1 MSKGTVNPLASSSA
15 HAALYDQ
22 DFVLWLDHAVNL
34 LRQGKVQEL
43 DLEHFTDEIA
53 AMSKREKRALE
64 SNLKVILVHL
74 LKYQYQPQKR
84 SRSWLCTLLEHRQRV
99 ARSLQDSPSLRSHLL
114 SNFQEVYAQARS
126 LVSTETGLGIDVFP
140 VVSPFDLV
148 QALDPAYLLA

>member
-43 DLEHFTDEIA
+43 DLEHFPDEIA
-53 AMSKREKRALE
+53 AMSKREKRAIE

-74 LKYQYQPQKR
+74 LKYQHQPQQR
-84 SRSWLCTLLEHRQRV
+84 SRSWLCTLLEHRQRITR
-99 ARSLQDSPSLRSHLL
+99 ALQDSPSLRSHLL
-114 SNFQEVYAQARS
+114 ENFQEVYAQARA
-126 LVSTETGLGIDVFP
+126 LANTEIGLGADGFP
-140 VVSPFDLV
+140 MVASFSLEQV
-148 QALDPAYLLA
+148 LDPTYLSN